1 MLKELKAK
9 LIRLSNTKIQNAC
22 SRWEKPSFS
31 RKRSRRRGGR
41 AAASHRFCKNSSFWR
56 QHIINNVRGHE
67 RGLRFFCCKKNVKRQ
82 PEKEASYTAS
92 NEASLCPNPFFLVL
106 AIWGFCKCWGCFWG
120 YCFCLFGEL
129 SSAKVKAASRLEC
142 SSRSLRVGGASRL
155 CLREEST

>member
-9 LIRLSNTKIQNAC
+9 LIRLSNTKIFLMHAVD
-22 SRWEKPSFS
+22 E
-31 RKRSRRRGGR
+31 RSRHFPEKEAGEEEE
-41 AAASHRFCKNSSFWR
+41 AASHRFCKNSSFWR

-67 RGLRFFCCKKNVKRQ
+67 RGLRFFCCKKCEEAAWKRGY
-82 PEKEASYTAS
+82 SF
-92 NEASLCPNPFFLVL
+92 EASLCPNPFFLVL